1 MVAMP
6 FGLGRFFKSSKTPG
20 KPAKA
25 DRRARVGIRGSLFLA
40 FTAIAATS
48 VLIAGG
54 ASYLLRSLDDI
65 TTALANQDIPRMA
78 SSQQLST
85 LAESLASRAPNLM
98 QAKSDTAREEQLKRL
113 KATQAEALAKIKELA
128 ALKADTTIVTGLEE
142 NVKNLD
148 VIINSL
154 NSAAREQLDTIAT
167 RERQFV
173 TMRKV
178 HVETI
183 TVIGTAIAGMRQDMN
198 ASIGESGGGIGEALE
213 AIRNIDMLNAL
224 LADVNLLAGNMSAA
238 PSANTTE
245 IIETYKDEQKA
256 IRKRID
262 DVLAQLQ
269 DTQST
274 KQIKEQVAKLAAFGS
289 GKTGIYTLRSK
300 ELDDAEFAE
309 LSLDEARKLSVGL
322 DSGVKQLVEKVQTG
336 TEAVTTS
343 AHNLTSFATLLMV
356 AMGAGAFIGSLL
368 FVWLYVGR
376 NILKRIGNLQGV
388 MQRLAQGDLQAEV
401 MASKTRDEVA
411 EMAKSLEVFRESMIQ
426 SRTLAA
432 EQDKDR
438 AAKAERTARMEAR
451 IANFEQTVRSALD
464 TLMASA
470 NAMQT
475 TAEAM
480 SGSADRSSSLASA
493 VASAAEETSVNVQT
507 VSSGTEEL
515 SSSIAEISRQ
525 VSSSTQ
531 VANKAVS
538 EASATDSTMQG
549 LADSAA
555 RISTVVDLI
564 QTIASQTNLLA
575 LNATIEAARAG
586 ESGRGFAV
594 VASEVKSLAD
604 QTAKATDEIRSQIA
618 SMQDVTT
625 NAVGA
630 IRHIGQTIA
639 EINEVTTAIA
649 AAVEEQGAA
658 TREIARN
665 IQHAASG
672 TSEVSSNIVGV
683 SQASSEAGT
692 SAADVLS
699 ASVGLRKEADM
710 LRNEI
715 DTFLSQIRA
724 A

>member
-1 MVAMP
+1 MALP
-6 FGLGRFFKSSKTPG
+6 FKLGRLRLGRKNKTNNEASAKKSRLG
-20 KPAKA
+20 L
-25 DRRARVGIRGSLFLA
+25 RGSLLLA
-40 FTAIAATS
+40 FMAIAATS
-48 VLIAGG
+48 IVIAGG
-54 ASYLLRSLDDI
+54 ASLLLNELSGMNKLLTEQDVPRL
-65 TTALANQDIPRMA
+65 TTAM
-78 SSQQLST
+78 QLSE
-85 LAESLASRAPNLM
+85 LSESLASNGPTLLNAPTESIRA
-98 QAKSDTAREEQLKRL
+98 QQLKTLKDTTTSALARL
-113 KATQAEALAKIKELA
+113 NDLRKLGTDPKIVTALEENLKYIAGMTDNLDSAAKQRLETFAKREKQLDAVGAAHKSLLGVLESAITEARSDLNSAVVAQGALKEALAA
-128 ALKADTTIVTGLEE
+128 VRMADTLATLQSDS
-142 NVKNLD
+142 NL
-148 VIINSL
+148 IAGAL
-154 NSAAREQLDTIAT
+154 SAAAAAT
-167 RERQFV
+167 R
-173 TMRKV
+173 
-178 HVETI
+178 
-183 TVIGTAIAGMRQDMN
+183 N
-198 ASIGESGGGIGEALE
+198 
-213 AIRNIDMLNAL
+213 
-224 LADVNLLAGNMSAA
+224 
-238 PSANTTE
+238 
-245 IIETYKDEQKA
+245 KA
-256 IRKRID
+256 I
-262 DVLAQLQ
+262 
-269 DTQST
+269 
-274 KQIKEQVAKLAAFGS
+274 
-289 GKTGIYTLRSK
+289 
-300 ELDDAEFAE
+300 DDAEKTFKATKKKMNDNIEVVRELFAAPLIKEGAAKLIALGEGRDGIFE
-309 LSLDEARKLSVGL
+309 LRRKELQVVDAGQSILD
-322 DSGVKQLVEKVQTG
+322 DSHRFNSFLAMGVKDLVKGVQTG
-336 TEAVTTS
+336 TAQTS
-343 AHNLTSFATLLMV
+343 EQAMNLTSLAIMIMV
-356 AMGAGAFIGSLL
+356 AMGVAAFIGSLL

-426 SRTLAA
+426 SKTLAA

-480 SGSADRSSSLASA
+480 SSSADRSSSLASA
-493 VASAAEETSVNVQT
+493 VAAAAEETSVNVQT

-531 VANKAVS
+531 VATKAVG

>member
-6 FGLGRFFKSSKTPG
+6 FGLGKLFRKSSK
-20 KPAKA
+20 PAKTE
-25 DRRARVGIRGSLFLA
+25 RRARLGIRGSLFVA
-40 FTAIAATS
+40 FTVIAATS
-48 VLIAGG
+48 VVIAGG
-54 ASYLLRSLDDI
+54 ASYLLRSLDDMTI
-65 TTALANQDIPRMA
+65 DLSRRDIPRMA

-85 LAESLASRAPNLM
+85 LAESLASRAPALM
-98 QAKSDTAREEQLKRL
+98 RAPNDAVREELLKQLKG
-113 KATQAEALAKIKELA
+113 TQAEAMAKIKQLA
-128 ALKADTTIVTGLEE
+128 ALKADATIVSGLEE

-148 VIINSL
+148 AMINSL
-154 NSAAREQLDTIAT
+154 NSASRERLDTMAT
-167 RERQFV
+167 RDKQF
-173 TMRKV
+173 TAMRAA
-178 HVETI
+178 HAAA
-183 TVIGTAIAGMRQDMN
+183 IGSIDTAITDARINMNTALGDN
-198 ASIGESGGGIGEALE
+198 ASTVEVLAAMNGIEK
-213 AIRNIDMLNAL
+213 LNTL
-224 LADVNLLAGNMSAA
+224 LADVNLLSGNMSAA
-238 PSANTTE
+238 PLATSSDT
-245 IIETYKDEQKA
+245 IEKYRDEQKD
-256 IRKRID
+256 IRKRIED
-262 DVLAQLQ
+262 GAAKLGD
-269 DTQST
+269 SFIEM
-274 KQIKEQVAKLAAFGS
+274 QIKDRVGKLVAFGT
-289 GKTGIYTLRSK
+289 GKTSIYSLRAK
-300 ELDDAEFAE
+300 EIDDAEFAD
-309 LSLDEARKLSVGL
+309 LSLEEARKLSIGL
-322 DSGVKQLVEKVQTG
+322 DFGVKQLVETVQAS
-336 TEAVTTS
+336 TEAATQN
-343 AHNLTSFATLLMV
+343 AHNLTSFAIMV
-356 AMGAGAFIGSLL
+356 MIAMGAAAFIGSLL

-376 NILKRIGNLQGV
+376 NILRRIGNLQSV
-388 MQRLAQGDLQAEV
+388 MQRLAQGDLEAEV

-411 EMAKSLEVFRESMIQ
+411 EMAKSLEVFRESMLQ
-426 SRTLAA
+426 SKTLAA

-438 AAKAERTARMEAR
+438 AAKAERTERMEAR
-451 IANFEQTVRSALD
+451 IANFEDTVRSALD
-464 TLMASA
+464 MLMASTSD
-470 NAMQT
+470 MQT

-480 SGSADRSSSLASA
+480 SNSVDRSSALASA
-493 VASAAEETSVNVQT
+493 VAAAAEETSVNVQT

-525 VSSSTQ
+525 VASSTQ
-531 VANKAVS
+531 VATKAVS

-604 QTAKATDEIRSQIA
+604 QTAKATDEIRSQIT

-649 AAVEEQGAA
+649 AAVEQQGAA

-665 IQHAASG
+665 IQQAASG
-672 TSEVSSNIVGV
+672 TTEVSSNIVGV
-683 SQASSEAGT
+683 SQASSEAGS
-692 SAADVLS
+692 SAADVLTAS
-699 ASVGLRKEADM
+699 AGLRKEADS
-710 LRNEI
+710 LRQEI

>member
-6 FGLGRFFKSSKTPG
+6 FGLGKLIGSSAPTQTEKQS
-20 KPAKA
+20 
-25 DRRARVGIRGSLFLA
+25 RIGIRGSLFLA
-40 FTAIAATS
+40 FTVIATTS
-48 VLIAGG
+48 IAIAGG
-54 ASYLLRSLDDI
+54 ASLLLRSLDDI
-65 TTALANQDIPRMA
+65 TTDLSKRDIPRMA

-85 LAESLASRAPNLM
+85 LAESLAAHAPALV
-98 QAKSDTAREEQLKRL
+98 QAKTDAAREEQLKLL
-113 KATQAEALAKIKELA
+113 KGKQAEALVKIRELA
-128 ALKADTTIVTGLEE
+128 ALNADARIVAGLEE
-142 NVKNLD
+142 NVKSLD
-148 VIINSL
+148 ATINTL

-167 RERQFV
+167 REKQF
-173 TMRKV
+173 R
-178 HVETI
+178 
-183 TVIGTAIAGMRQDMN
+183 GMRVAHAALIGAIDSAITNARIDMN
-198 ASIGESGGGIGEALE
+198 AALGDTNTSE
-213 AIRNIDMLNAL
+213 TLKAMNNVDMFSAL
-224 LADVNLLAGNMSAA
+224 LADANLLSGNMSAA
-238 PSANTTE
+238 PLAASTE
-245 IIETYKDEQKA
+245 VIERYRDEQKN
-256 IRKRID
+256 IRKRIEENAAKLGD
-262 DVLAQLQ
+262 SFIDL
-269 DTQST
+269 
-274 KQIKEQVAKLAAFGS
+274 QIKDRVGKLLAYGN
-289 GKTGIYTLRSK
+289 GKTSIYSLRAK
-300 ELDDAEFAE
+300 ELDDAEFAT
-309 LSLDEARKLSVGL
+309 LSLEEARKLSAGL
-322 DSGVKQLVEKVQTG
+322 DSGVRQLVESVQSG
-336 TEAVTTS
+336 TATMTQRAHDLTT
-343 AHNLTSFATLLMV
+343 FAILAMV
-356 AMGAGAFIGSLL
+356 AMGAAAFVGSLL

-376 NILKRIGNLQGV
+376 NILRRIGNLQGV
-388 MQRLAQGDLQAEV
+388 MQRLAQGDLAAEV
-401 MASKTRDEVA
+401 MASKARDEVA
-411 EMAKSLEVFRESMIQ
+411 AMAKSLEVFRESMIQ
-426 SRTLAA
+426 SKDLAA

-438 AAKAERTARMEAR
+438 AVKAERTARMEAR
-451 IANFEQTVRSALD
+451 IANFEETVRTALD
-464 TLMASA
+464 TLMTSA
-470 NAMQT
+470 DTMQT

-480 SGSADRSSSLASA
+480 SGSADRSSALANA

-525 VSSSTQ
+525 VSTSTQ
-531 VANKAVS
+531 VATKAVS

-618 SMQDVTT
+618 SMQDVTG

-649 AAVEEQGAA
+649 AAVEQQGAA

-692 SAADVLS
+692 SAADVLTAS
-699 ASVGLRKEADM
+699 AALRKEADK
-710 LRNEI
+710 LRSDI
-715 DTFLSQIRA
+715 DGFLAQMRA

>member
-1 MVAMP
+1 MALP
-6 FGLGRFFKSSKTPG
+6 FKLGRPGRSK
-20 KPAKA
+20 KA
-25 DRRARVGIRGSLFLA
+25 SEETARKARLGLRGSLFLA
-40 FTAIAATS
+40 FTAIATTS
-48 VLIAGG
+48 VVIAAGASLLLGQLSNMNKALTELDVPRLTTAMQLSELSESLAANGPTLLNAQSEHARQQTLKTLKETQASALSRLNDLRALGTDPKIVAALEENLKNIAGMTDNLDSAAKQRLETFARREKQIDAAGG
-54 ASYLLRSLDDI
+54 AHKAFLGVIEAAITEARSDLNSAVMMQGALKEALAAVRMADTLANLMSDSNLVAGALNAAAAATRGKAIDDAEKTFKATKKRMLDDVEI
-65 TTALANQDIPRMA
+65 VRDLFAAPLIKDGTTKLVAFGEGRDGIFDLRRKELQIVEAGQSILDDTHRFNSFLAMGVKELVGSVQTTTALTSEKA
-78 SSQQLST
+78 LS
-85 LAESLASRAPNLM
+85 
-98 QAKSDTAREEQLKRL
+98 
-113 KATQAEALAKIKELA
+113 
-128 ALKADTTIVTGLEE
+128 
-142 NVKNLD
+142 
-148 VIINSL
+148 
-154 NSAAREQLDTIAT
+154 
-167 RERQFV
+167 
-173 TMRKV
+173 
-178 HVETI
+178 
-183 TVIGTAIAGMRQDMN
+183 
-198 ASIGESGGGIGEALE
+198 
-213 AIRNIDMLNAL
+213 
-224 LADVNLLAGNMSAA
+224 
-238 PSANTTE
+238 
-245 IIETYKDEQKA
+245 
-256 IRKRID
+256 
-262 DVLAQLQ
+262 
-269 DTQST
+269 
-274 KQIKEQVAKLAAFGS
+274 
-289 GKTGIYTLRSK
+289 
-300 ELDDAEFAE
+300 
-309 LSLDEARKLSVGL
+309 
-322 DSGVKQLVEKVQTG
+322 
-336 TEAVTTS
+336 
-343 AHNLTSFATLLMV
+343 LTSFAILVMI
-356 AMGAGAFIGSLL
+356 AMGAAAFIGSLL

-376 NILKRIGNLQGV
+376 NILRRIGNLQGV
-388 MQRLAQGDLQAEV
+388 MQRLAQGDLEAEV

-426 SRTLAA
+426 SKALAA

-438 AAKAERTARMEAR
+438 AGKAERTARMEAR
-451 IANFEQTVRSALD
+451 IANFEETVRAALD

-470 NAMQT
+470 NAMQS

-480 SGSADRSSSLASA
+480 SNSADRSSALAST

-525 VSSSTQ
+525 VAASTQ
-531 VANKAVS
+531 VATKAVS

-683 SQASSEAGT
+683 SQASSEAGS
-692 SAADVLS
+692 SAADVLT
-699 ASVGLRKEADM
+699 ASSGLRKEAET
-710 LRNEI
+710 LRQEI
-715 DTFLSQIRA
+715 DTFLAQMRA

>member
-1 MVAMP
+1 MVLP
-6 FGLGRFFKSSKTPG
+6 FKLGRLRRPKTSTGASDRKSRLG
-20 KPAKA
+20 L
-25 DRRARVGIRGSLFLA
+25 RGSLLLA
-40 FTAIAATS
+40 FMAIAATS
-48 VLIAGG
+48 IVIAAGASLLLGQLSGMNQALTEQDVPRLTTAMQLSELSESLAANGPTLLNAPTEQMREQQLKALKETQASALARLSDLSKLGTDPKIVTALEENLKNIAGMTDNLDSAARQRLETFANREKQLDALNSAHKGFLGVIESAITEARSDLNSAVMTEG
-54 ASYLLRSLDDI
+54 ALKEALAAVRMADTLAILMADSNLVAGALSAAAAATRGKAIDEAEKTYKATRKRMTENVEVVRELFSAPLIKETSSKLLALGEGRDSIIELRRKELQIVDAGQSILDDTHRFNSFLAMGVKDLVASVQT
-65 TTALANQDIPRMA
+65 TTALTSEKA
-78 SSQQLST
+78 LS
-85 LAESLASRAPNLM
+85 
-98 QAKSDTAREEQLKRL
+98 
-113 KATQAEALAKIKELA
+113 
-128 ALKADTTIVTGLEE
+128 
-142 NVKNLD
+142 
-148 VIINSL
+148 
-154 NSAAREQLDTIAT
+154 
-167 RERQFV
+167 
-173 TMRKV
+173 
-178 HVETI
+178 
-183 TVIGTAIAGMRQDMN
+183 
-198 ASIGESGGGIGEALE
+198 
-213 AIRNIDMLNAL
+213 
-224 LADVNLLAGNMSAA
+224 
-238 PSANTTE
+238 
-245 IIETYKDEQKA
+245 
-256 IRKRID
+256 
-262 DVLAQLQ
+262 
-269 DTQST
+269 
-274 KQIKEQVAKLAAFGS
+274 
-289 GKTGIYTLRSK
+289 
-300 ELDDAEFAE
+300 
-309 LSLDEARKLSVGL
+309 
-322 DSGVKQLVEKVQTG
+322 
-336 TEAVTTS
+336 
-343 AHNLTSFATLLMV
+343 LTSFAILVMIG
-356 AMGAGAFIGSLL
+356 MGAAAFVGSLL

-376 NILKRIGNLQGV
+376 NILRRIGNLQTV
-388 MQRLAQGDLQAEV
+388 MQRLAQGDLAAEV
-401 MASKTRDEVA
+401 TASRTRDEIA
-411 EMAKSLEVFRESMIQ
+411 EMAASLEVFRESMIQ
-426 SRTLAA
+426 SKTLAA

-438 AAKAERTARMEAR
+438 AAKTERTARMEAR

-464 TLMASA
+464 TLMGSA
-470 NAMQT
+470 NAMQA

-480 SGSADRSSSLASA
+480 SGSADRSSALASA

-538 EASATDSTMQG
+538 EASATDATMQG
-549 LADSAA
+549 LAESAS

-604 QTAKATDEIRSQIA
+604 QTAKATDEIRGQIV

-692 SAADVLS
+692 SAADVLT
-699 ASVGLRKEADM
+699 ASGALRKEAET

>member
-6 FGLGRFFKSSKTPG
+6 FGLGRFFKRQ
-20 KPAKA
+20 KPAKTE
-25 DRRARVGIRGSLFLA
+25 RRSRIGIRGSLFVA
-40 FTAIAATS
+40 FTVIAATS
-48 VLIAGG
+48 VVIAGG
-54 ASYLLRSLDDI
+54 AGYLLRSLDNI
-65 TTALANQDIPRMA
+65 TTSLSKRDLPRLAA
-78 SSQQLST
+78 SQQLST
-85 LAESLASRAPNLM
+85 LAESLASRAPGLM
-98 QAKSDTAREEQLKRL
+98 QAKTDTAREEQLKRL
-113 KATQAEALAKIKELA
+113 KSTQGEALAKIKQLAELD
-128 ALKADTTIVTGLEE
+128 ADKMIVSGLEE
-142 NVKNLD
+142 NVKNLE

-154 NSAAREQLDTIAT
+154 NSAAREQLGTVT
-167 RERQFV
+167 SREKQFAA
-173 TMRKV
+173 MRAAHAAV
-178 HVETI
+178 VG
-183 TVIGTAIAGMRQDMN
+183 VIGTEITNTRSDMN
-198 ASIGESGGGIGEALE
+198 SALVDSGGGAGEALE
-213 AIRNIDMLNAL
+213 AMRNIDMLNAL
-224 LADVNLLAGNMSAA
+224 LSDVNLLSGNMSAA
-238 PSANTTE
+238 PSATSTDT
-245 IIETYKDEQKA
+245 IEKYKDEQKD
-256 IRKRID
+256 IRKRLD
-262 DVLAQLQ
+262 DTAAQLG
-269 DTQST
+269 DTQAL
-274 KQIKEQVAKLAAFGS
+274 KQIKDHIAKLAAFGT
-289 GKTGIYTLRSK
+289 GKTSIYALRAK

-309 LSLDEARKLSVGL
+309 LSLEEARKLSIGL
-322 DSGVKQLVEKVQTG
+322 DSGVKQLVETVQSG
-336 TEAVTTS
+336 TETATQT
-343 AHNLTSFATLLMV
+343 AHNLTAFSVILMMS
-356 AMGAGAFIGSLL
+356 MGAATFIGSLL

-376 NILKRIGNLQGV
+376 NILRRIGNLQGV

-426 SRTLAA
+426 SKTLAA

-438 AAKAERTARMEAR
+438 ASKAERTARMESR
-451 IANFEQTVRSALD
+451 IANFEGTVRSALD
-464 TLMASA
+464 MLMASA

-480 SGSADRSSSLASA
+480 SGSADRSSALASA
-493 VASAAEETSVNVQT
+493 VAAAAEETSVNVQT

-538 EASATDSTMQG
+538 EATATDSTMQG
-549 LADSAA
+549 LADSAS

-594 VASEVKSLAD
+594 VASEVKSLAE

-630 IRHIGQTIA
+630 IRHIGRTIA

-692 SAADVLS
+692 SAADVLTAS
-699 ASVGLRKEADM
+699 AGLRQEAET
-710 LRNEI
+710 LRQEI
-715 DTFLSQIRA
+715 DTFLSEMRA

>member
-1 MVAMP
+1 MTEGALKEALAAVRMADTLAILMADSNLVAGALSAAAAATRGKAIDEAEKTYKATRKRMTENVEVVRELFSAP
-6 FGLGRFFKSSKTPG
+6 LIKETSSKLLALG
-20 KPAKA
+20 EGR
-25 DRRARVGIRGSLFLA
+25 DSIIELRRKELQIVDAGQSILDDTHRFNSFLA
-40 FTAIAATS
+40 MGVKDLVAS
-48 VLIAGG
+48 VQT
-54 ASYLLRSLDDI
+54 
-65 TTALANQDIPRMA
+65 TTALTSEKA
-78 SSQQLST
+78 LS
-85 LAESLASRAPNLM
+85 
-98 QAKSDTAREEQLKRL
+98 
-113 KATQAEALAKIKELA
+113 
-128 ALKADTTIVTGLEE
+128 
-142 NVKNLD
+142 
-148 VIINSL
+148 
-154 NSAAREQLDTIAT
+154 
-167 RERQFV
+167 
-173 TMRKV
+173 
-178 HVETI
+178 
-183 TVIGTAIAGMRQDMN
+183 
-198 ASIGESGGGIGEALE
+198 
-213 AIRNIDMLNAL
+213 
-224 LADVNLLAGNMSAA
+224 
-238 PSANTTE
+238 
-245 IIETYKDEQKA
+245 
-256 IRKRID
+256 
-262 DVLAQLQ
+262 
-269 DTQST
+269 
-274 KQIKEQVAKLAAFGS
+274 
-289 GKTGIYTLRSK
+289 
-300 ELDDAEFAE
+300 
-309 LSLDEARKLSVGL
+309 
-322 DSGVKQLVEKVQTG
+322 
-336 TEAVTTS
+336 
-343 AHNLTSFATLLMV
+343 LTSFAILVMIG
-356 AMGAGAFIGSLL
+356 MGAAAFVGSLL

-376 NILKRIGNLQGV
+376 NILRRIGNLQTV
-388 MQRLAQGDLQAEV
+388 MQRLAQGDLAAEV
-401 MASKTRDEVA
+401 TASRTRDEIA
-411 EMAKSLEVFRESMIQ
+411 EMAASLEVFRESMIQ
-426 SRTLAA
+426 SKTLAA

-438 AAKAERTARMEAR
+438 AAKTERTARMEAR

-464 TLMASA
+464 TLMGSA
-470 NAMQT
+470 NAMQA

-480 SGSADRSSSLASA
+480 SGSADRSSALASA

-538 EASATDSTMQG
+538 EASATDATMQG
-549 LADSAA
+549 LAESAS

-604 QTAKATDEIRSQIA
+604 QTAKATDEIRGQIV

-692 SAADVLS
+692 SAADVLT
-699 ASVGLRKEADM
+699 ASGALRKEAET

>member
-1 MVAMP
+1 MALP
-6 FGLGRFFKSSKTPG
+6 FKLGRLRLGRSKKISGDTTARKSRLG
-20 KPAKA
+20 L
-25 DRRARVGIRGSLFLA
+25 RGSLLLA
-40 FTAIAATS
+40 FMAIAATS
-48 VLIAGG
+48 IVIAGG
-54 ASYLLRSLDDI
+54 ASFLLNQLSGMNKVLTEQDVPRL
-65 TTALANQDIPRMA
+65 TTAMQLSELSESL
-78 SSQQLST
+78 SSNGPTLLNAPTETVRVQQLKT
-85 LAESLASRAPNLM
+85 LKET
-98 QAKSDTAREEQLKRL
+98 TATALKRL
-113 KATQAEALAKIKELA
+113 NDLQQLGTDPK
-128 ALKADTTIVTGLEE
+128 IVTALEE
-142 NVKNLD
+142 NLKNIAGMTDNLD
-148 VIINSL
+148 SAAKQRLETFAKREKQLDAVGAAHKSLMGVLESAITEARSDL
-154 NSAAREQLDTIAT
+154 NSAV
-167 RERQFV
+167 V
-173 TMRKV
+173 TQGALK
-178 HVETI
+178 
-183 TVIGTAIAGMRQDMN
+183 
-198 ASIGESGGGIGEALE
+198 EALS
-213 AIRNIDMLNAL
+213 AVRMADT
-224 LADVNLLAGNMSAA
+224 LASLQSDSNLLAGALNGAA
-238 PSANTTE
+238 AATRS
-245 IIETYKDEQKA
+245 KA
-256 IRKRID
+256 IDEAEKTFK
-262 DVLAQLQ
+262 A
-269 DTQST
+269 T
-274 KQIKEQVAKLAAFGS
+274 KKKMLDNIEVVRELFAASLIKEGSAKLIALGE
-289 GKTGIYTLRSK
+289 GRDGIFDLRRK
-300 ELDDAEFAE
+300 ELQVVDAGQSILDDTHRFNSFLAM
-309 LSLDEARKLSVGL
+309 
-322 DSGVKQLVEKVQTG
+322 GVKDLVKGVQTG
-336 TEAVTTS
+336 TTKTSEEAM
-343 AHNLTSFATLLMV
+343 NLTTFAIMIMV
-356 AMGAGAFIGSLL
+356 AMGAAAFIGSLL

-426 SRTLAA
+426 SKTLAA

-438 AAKAERTARMEAR
+438 ASKSERTARMEAR
-451 IANFEQTVRSALD
+451 IANFENTVRSALD

-470 NAMQT
+470 HAMQT

-683 SQASSEAGT
+683 SQASSEAGM

-699 ASVGLRKEADM
+699 ASLGLRKEADM

-715 DTFLSQIRA
+715 DTFLSQMRA

>member
-6 FGLGRFFKSSKTPG
+6 FGLGKLFRTSS
-20 KPAKA
+20 KPAKT
-25 DRRARVGIRGSLFLA
+25 DRRARLGIRGSLFLA
-40 FTAIAATS
+40 FTVIAATS
-48 VLIAGG
+48 VMIAGG

-65 TTALANQDIPRMA
+65 TIDLSKREIPRMS

-85 LAESLASRAPNLM
+85 LAESLASRAPALM
-98 QAKSDTAREEQLKRL
+98 QVKTDAAREEQLKQL
-113 KATQAEALAKIKELA
+113 KSTQAEAMVRIKQLAE
-128 ALKADTTIVTGLEE
+128 LKADPAIVSGLEE

-148 VIINSL
+148 AMINSL
-154 NSAAREQLDTIAT
+154 NSAARERLETTAARDKQFAAM
-167 RERQFV
+167 REA
-173 TMRKV
+173 
-178 HVETI
+178 HAAAIGSIDSAI
-183 TVIGTAIAGMRQDMN
+183 TDAKIDVNAALGDANAGTAEVLAAMN
-198 ASIGESGGGIGEALE
+198 GI
-213 AIRNIDMLNAL
+213 DKLNTL
-224 LADVNLLAGNMSAA
+224 LADVNLLSGNMSAA
-238 PSANTTE
+238 PLATTTDT
-245 IIETYKDEQKA
+245 IEKYKDEQKD
-256 IRKRID
+256 IRKR
-262 DVLAQLQ
+262 V
-269 DTQST
+269 
-274 KQIKEQVAKLAAFGS
+274 ENGVAKLGESFIDMQIKDRVAKLLAYGA
-289 GKTGIYTLRSK
+289 GKTSIYALRAK
-300 ELDDAEFAE
+300 EIDDAEFAE
-309 LSLDEARKLSVGL
+309 LSLEEARKLSIGL
-322 DSGVKQLVEKVQTG
+322 DSGVKQLVETVQTS
-336 TEAVTTS
+336 TDAATQS
-343 AHNLTSFATLLMV
+343 AHSLTSFAILVMI
-356 AMGAGAFIGSLL
+356 AMGSAAFIGSLL

-376 NILKRIGNLQGV
+376 NILRRIGNLQSV
-388 MQRLAQGDLQAEV
+388 MRRLAEGDLAAEV

-411 EMAKSLEVFRESMIQ
+411 EMAKSLEVFRESMVQ
-426 SRTLAA
+426 SKTLAA

-438 AAKAERTARMEAR
+438 ATKAERTQRMEAR
-451 IANFEQTVRSALD
+451 IANFEETVRAALD
-464 TLMASA
+464 TLMTSA
-470 NAMQT
+470 GTMQS

-480 SGSADRSSSLASA
+480 SGSADRSSALASA

-515 SSSIAEISRQ
+515 SSSIEEISRQ
-525 VSSSTQ
+525 VASSTQ

-538 EASATDSTMQG
+538 EATATDTTMQG

-665 IQHAASG
+665 IQQAATG
-672 TSEVSSNIVGV
+672 TTEVSSNIVGV
-683 SQASSEAGT
+683 SEASSEAGS
-692 SAADVLS
+692 SAADVLT
-699 ASVGLRKEADM
+699 AAAELRKEAES
-710 LRNEI
+710 LRQEI
-715 DTFLSQIRA
+715 DGFLSQIRA

>member
-1 MVAMP
+1 MALP
-6 FGLGRFFKSSKTPG
+6 FKLGRLGRSK
-20 KPAKA
+20 KA
-25 DRRARVGIRGSLFLA
+25 SDETARKARLGLRGSLFLA
-40 FTAIAATS
+40 FTAIATTS
-48 VLIAGG
+48 VVIAAGASLLLGQLSNMNKALTEQDVPRLTTAMQLSELSESLAANGPSLLNAPTEQTRQQQLKSLKETQASALSRLNDLRALGTDPKIVVALEENLKNIAGMTDNLDSAAKQRLETFAKREKQLDAVGGAHKAFLGVIEAAITEARSDLNSAVMTQGALKEALAAVRMADALANLMADSNLIAGALNAAAAATRG
-54 ASYLLRSLDDI
+54 KTIDEAEKTFKATKKRMLDNVETVRELFAAPLIKDGTAKLIAFGEGRDGIFDLRRKELQIVDAGQSILDDTHRFNSFLAMGVKDLVGSVQT
-65 TTALANQDIPRMA
+65 TTALTSEKA
-78 SSQQLST
+78 LS
-85 LAESLASRAPNLM
+85 
-98 QAKSDTAREEQLKRL
+98 
-113 KATQAEALAKIKELA
+113 
-128 ALKADTTIVTGLEE
+128 
-142 NVKNLD
+142 
-148 VIINSL
+148 
-154 NSAAREQLDTIAT
+154 
-167 RERQFV
+167 
-173 TMRKV
+173 
-178 HVETI
+178 
-183 TVIGTAIAGMRQDMN
+183 
-198 ASIGESGGGIGEALE
+198 
-213 AIRNIDMLNAL
+213 
-224 LADVNLLAGNMSAA
+224 
-238 PSANTTE
+238 
-245 IIETYKDEQKA
+245 
-256 IRKRID
+256 
-262 DVLAQLQ
+262 
-269 DTQST
+269 
-274 KQIKEQVAKLAAFGS
+274 
-289 GKTGIYTLRSK
+289 
-300 ELDDAEFAE
+300 
-309 LSLDEARKLSVGL
+309 
-322 DSGVKQLVEKVQTG
+322 
-336 TEAVTTS
+336 
-343 AHNLTSFATLLMV
+343 LTSFAILVMI
-356 AMGAGAFIGSLL
+356 AMGAAAFIGSLL

-376 NILKRIGNLQGV
+376 NILRRIGNLQGV

-426 SRTLAA
+426 SKALAA

-438 AAKAERTARMEAR
+438 AGKAERTSRMEAR
-451 IANFEQTVRSALD
+451 IGNFEETVRSALD

-480 SGSADRSSSLASA
+480 ANSADRSSALASA
-493 VASAAEETSVNVQT
+493 VAAAAEETSVNVQT

-531 VANKAVS
+531 VATKAVS

-604 QTAKATDEIRSQIA
+604 QTAKATDEIRAQIA

-672 TSEVSSNIVGV
+672 TSEVSSNIIGV

-692 SAADVLS
+692 SAADVLT
-699 ASVGLRKEADM
+699 ASSGLRKEAET
-710 LRNEI
+710 LRQEI
-715 DTFLSQIRA
+715 DTFLAQMRA

>member
-1 MVAMP
+1 MALP
-6 FGLGRFFKSSKTPG
+6 FKVGRFGRSKT
-20 KPAKA
+20 AKETV
-25 DRRARVGIRGSLFLA
+25 ARKSRLGLRGSLFLA
-40 FTAIAATS
+40 FAAIAATS
-48 VLIAGG
+48 MVIAGG
-54 ASYLLRSLDDI
+54 ASLLLGQLSGMNKALTEQDVPRL
-65 TTALANQDIPRMA
+65 TTAMQLSELSESL
-78 SSQQLST
+78 SSNGPTLLNAPSEAMRQQQLKT
-85 LAESLASRAPNLM
+85 LR
-98 QAKSDTAREEQLKRL
+98 D
-113 KATQAEALAKIKELA
+113 TQAAALARLNDLRQFGTDPKIVVALEENLKNIAGMTDNLDSAAKQRLETFAKREKQLDAVGVAHKAFLGVIESAITEARSDLNSAMMTEGGQKEALAAVRMADTLASLMSDSNLMAGALSAAAAATRGKAIDEAEKTFKATRKKMTDNVEMVRELFTAPLIKEGTTKLI
-128 ALKADTTIVTGLEE
+128 AL
-142 NVKNLD
+142 
-148 VIINSL
+148 
-154 NSAAREQLDTIAT
+154 
-167 RERQFV
+167 
-173 TMRKV
+173 
-178 HVETI
+178 
-183 TVIGTAIAGMRQDMN
+183 
-198 ASIGESGGGIGEALE
+198 GEGRDGIF
-213 AIRNIDMLNAL
+213 D
-224 LADVNLLAGNMSAA
+224 
-238 PSANTTE
+238 
-245 IIETYKDEQKA
+245 
-256 IRKRID
+256 
-262 DVLAQLQ
+262 
-269 DTQST
+269 
-274 KQIKEQVAKLAAFGS
+274 
-289 GKTGIYTLRSK
+289 LRRK
-300 ELDDAEFAE
+300 ELQTVDAGQSILDDTHRFNSFLAM
-309 LSLDEARKLSVGL
+309 
-322 DSGVKQLVEKVQTG
+322 GVKDLVKGVQT
-336 TEAVTTS
+336 TTAQTS
-343 AHNLTSFATLLMV
+343 EQAMNLTSFAILVMIS
-356 AMGAGAFIGSLL
+356 MGAATLIGSLL

-376 NILKRIGNLQGV
+376 NILRRIGNLQGV

-426 SRTLAA
+426 SKTLAA

-438 AAKAERTARMEAR
+438 AAKAERTARMESR
-451 IANFEQTVRSALD
+451 VANFEETVRAALD
-464 TLMASA
+464 MLMTSA

-480 SGSADRSSSLASA
+480 SGSADRSSALASA
-493 VASAAEETSVNVQT
+493 VAAAAEETSVNVQT

-531 VANKAVS
+531 VASKAVT

-549 LADSAA
+549 LADSAR

-594 VASEVKSLAD
+594 VASEVKSLAE

-692 SAADVLS
+692 SAADVLTAS
-699 ASVGLRKEADM
+699 AGLRQEAET
-710 LRNEI
+710 LRQEI